1 MNIKLLRIKKGLT
14 QEELSKDLGIARQ
27 TLIKVEKGDFSALNY
42 EKILRIMTFF
52 NKSFEELFLS
62 EN

>member
-1 MNIKLLRIKKGLT
+1 MSIKLLRIKKGLT